1 MSIEDNRLKQL
12 KEDLDKLDLVPKEEI
27 HRNLYLD
34 LKSLYEQLVDR
45 RKTISSQAQN
55 ITGFTGIIQTIV
67 IGLIVA
73 LVTNNDAVSLLKD
86 ISGLEYLKLLL
97 IIGFI
102 SYIITI
108 LLALIAF
115 WEGRIYI
122 VPQLGGSTTLR
133 KYQDRISVYLNDPKI
148 YDLETAI
155 IQYGESIDNLLEENK
170 KRRKIL
176 FFSLTFLFIGIIATL
191 GGGFFILAPQMLP
204 TDFDAIGVW
213 IPLCVGLI
221 IGLGVGLLIGLFYV
235 TISAIKK

>member
-1 MSIEDNRLKQL
+1 MSNEDTRLKRL
-12 KEDLDKLDLVPKEEI
+12 KEDLEKLDLIPKGEI

-34 LKSLYEQLVDR
+34 LKSLYEQLIDR

-86 ISGLEYLKLLL
+86 IPGFEYLNL
-97 IIGFI
+97 ILIVGFT

-108 LLALIAF
+108 LLALIVF
-115 WEGRIYI
+115 WEGGLYI
-122 VPQLGGSTTLR
+122 VPQLGGSKTLR
-133 KYQDRISVYLNDPKI
+133 KYQDRIPVYMEDPKI

-170 KRRKIL
+170 KKRKIL
-176 FFSLTFLFIGIIATL
+176 FFSLIFLFIGIISTL
-191 GGGFFILAPQMLP
+191 GGGFFILVNQVLP
-204 TDFDAIGVW
+204 MHFDAIGIW
-213 IPLCVGLI
+213 IPLSVGSI
-221 IGLGVGLLIGLFYV
+221 IGLGVGLNRIILRNYIG
-235 TISAIKK
+235 S